1 MPRTRYPMAGI
12 YTLSATPKQGRII
25 IVNDVI
31 TASFFFLLVEGLDF
45 FDFVVTAQVDTRAVV
60 DVFRLDI

>member
-1 MPRTRYPMAGI
+1 MAGI

-25 IVNDVI
+25 IVNNVI
-31 TASFFFLLVEGLDF
+31 TASFFFFLLVERLDF